1 MLDFC
6 NTCLHK
12 PEHDKNRSGHPCS
25 TCYVDLHALNY
36 GKSIR
41 PTKYEERDLGEKL
54 MKESPFPSSNENTLF
69 SSITE
74 TFYTDISEKRNTIIE
89 EIVEN
94 VTNDIANAEIKHT
107 ICFDRDRII
116 TAVRNAIPVKPVV
129 AESCWQCGS
138 CRSDVHWTQNYCG
151 HCGQKIDW
159 VGEAEK

>member
-25 TCYVDLHALNY
+25 TCYVDLHALNS
-36 GKSIR
+36 GKSIK
-41 PTKYEERDLGEKL
+41 PTKYEERNLGEELIKG
-54 MKESPFPSSNENTLF
+54 SPFPSSNGNTLL

-74 TFYTDISEKRNTIIE
+74 TFYADISENRNAIIE

-94 VTNDIANAEIKHT
+94 VVNDLTEAEIKTT
-107 ICFDRDRII
+107 IRFDREQMV
-116 TAVRNAIPVKPVV
+116 TAIRNAIPVKPLD
-129 AESCWQCGS
+129 ANSCWICGS
-138 CRSDVHWTQNYCG
+138 CKSDVHWTQNYCG